1 MTDKLEANWDTWDYG
16 SREPLFLPLSE
27 FTEREK
33 DLLIKSNTFCML
45 PWIHIHGYPDGKAY
59 PCCLADYNH
68 PVGSLKENTM
78 EEVWR
83 DKPMQQMRE
92 NMLADKPCVE
102 CTKCYEQEKTGFF
115 SMRNSSNQTFGH
127 HIKETLTSD
136 ELKIRYY
143 DIRFSNLCNFSCRS
157 CGDIF
162 SSNWTKEYKEYGWL
176 PKDHPN
182 VTYAGRFKTDIWEQ
196 TLPHVPYFQEVY
208 FAGGEPLMM
217 QEHWDLLDE
226 LIKQGRTDVKLV
238 YNTNFS
244 ETVFKGRDVFEIWKE
259 FDEVSVGASLDASY
273 ARGELMRKGTK
284 WNQTVANRER
294 MLKVCPDVDFYI
306 SSTLSIMNSYH
317 IPDFHKEWIEL
328 GLLKPM
334 DWNINILQGPEYYR
348 IDVLPEVMKQE
359 VLKIYNDHISY
370 LEDKDEFKRAINGFK
385 SAMNFMTGTDNS
397 KLIPDLIKNLDKL
410 DKLRK
415 ENFFDIFPEL
425 KRLNDYAN

>member
-1 MTDKLEANWDTWDYG
+1 MTDEKLDANWDTWDYG
-16 SREPLFLPLSE
+16 SREPLFLPLE
-27 FTEREK
+27 DFTEREK
-33 DLLIKSNTFCML
+33 ELLIKSETFCML

-59 PCCLADYNH
+59 PCCLAEYHH
-68 PVGSLKENTM
+68 PVGSLKKNTM

-83 DKPMQQMRE
+83 EKPMQTMRE
-92 NMLADKPCVE
+92 NMLVNKPCVE
-102 CTKCYEQEKTGFF
+102 CTKCYEQERTGFF

-127 HIKETLTSD
+127 HIKETLRSD
-136 ELKIRYY
+136 EFKIRYY

-162 SSNWTKEYKEYGWL
+162 SSNWVKEYKKYGWL
-176 PKDHPN
+176 PMDAPN
-182 VTYAGRFKTDIWEQ
+182 VTYAGRYKTDIWEQ

-217 QEHWDLLDE
+217 QEHWNLLDE

-244 ETVFKGRDVFEIWKE
+244 ETIFKGRDVFDIWKE
-259 FDEVSVGASLDASY
+259 FDEVSIGASLDASY

-284 WNQTVANRER
+284 WSQIVSNRER
-294 MLKVCPDVDFYI
+294 MLTVCPDVDFYI

-317 IPDFHKEWIEL
+317 IPEFHKEWIEL
-328 GLLKPM
+328 DLLEPM

-359 VLKIYNDHISY
+359 VLAIYNDHIEY
-370 LEDKDEFKRAINGFK
+370 LSDKDKFKRAINGFK
-385 SAMNFMTGTDNS
+385 SAMNYMTSTDNS
-397 KLIPDLIKNLDKL
+397 KLIPKLLKNLDKL
-410 DKLRK
+410 DQLRK
-415 ENFFDIFPEL
+415 ENFFTVFPEL
-425 KRLNDYAN
+425 EKLQDYA